1 MARNPSKTIGV
12 SAKCSKCGNPLP
24 LDGNGIPTSSIYM
37 MGKWLCPDCKFGG
50 SKNHLQ
56 TAGPKKAKDEGEG
69 NSE

>member
-1 MARNPSKTIGV
+1 MAKKQPKAICV

-50 SKNHLQ
+50 NKNHLQ
-56 TAGPKKAKDEGEG
+56 TAAPKKEKVEGS
-69 NSE
+69 SE